1 MQLKSIIE
9 EVGGLRFMVDRLD
22 IQSGVGRRMLLASEL
37 MTAKEN
43 VEREQSNLQHVFDLL
58 GNDSAPASVD
68 RIRVKLAQIRDI
80 KGTLK
85 NLERGQ
91 VLDDIELFEVKHF
104 AIVANE
110 IREIAN
116 SKGISPIEFPNL
128 EGTIALLDPDGNCI
142 PSFYIYDAYSA
153 ELAAIRKEIKNQPTD
168 SDINHLLEKANA
180 IEDTIR
186 ERLSTELAAM
196 VDLMK
201 KSLEHTGKL
210 DILIAKARQAKE
222 LQLVRPAISD
232 RITSYQGIFNP
243 QLKELL
249 EQQGKRYQPVDI
261 SLDRSICL
269 ITGANMAG
277 KTVMLKTVAL
287 SQYLCQLGFFVP
299 AAKASV
305 CLVNRIMTSIGDEQ
319 SELKGLSAF
328 AAEILKISHIVAAAR
343 SDKKL
348 LVLIDELARTTN
360 PTEGKA
366 IVSATAN
373 MLNGMGIRGII
384 TTHYS
389 GVKTDC
395 HRLRVKGFIDSI
407 AETVTIDNLSSFIDY
422 SLVDDDSG
430 IVPQEALRIASLL
443 GVDPELVDLAKRT
456 IDPG

>member
-1 MQLKSIIE
+1 
-9 EVGGLRFMVDRLD
+9 MVDRLE
-22 IQSGVGRRMLLASEL
+22 IQSSVARRLLLASEF
-37 MTAKEN
+37 MTAKEE
-43 VEREQSNLQHVFDLL
+43 VEHEQSNLQHVFDLL
-58 GNDSAPASVD
+58 DNDTALLTID

-85 NLERGQ
+85 NLDRAQ

-104 AIVANE
+104 AIFANE

-116 SKGISPIEFPNL
+116 SSGISPIELPSL
-128 EGTIALLDPDGNCI
+128 EGIISMLDPDGNRI
-142 PSFYIYDAYSA
+142 PSFYIYDTYSA
-153 ELAAIRKEIKNQPTD
+153 ELSAIRKEIKSQPTD
-168 SDINHLLEKANA
+168 SDISNFLEKAEA

-186 ERLSTELAAM
+186 ERLSNELRAM
-196 VDLMK
+196 VDMLK
-201 KSLEHTGKL
+201 QSLDNTGKL
-210 DILIAKARQAKE
+210 DILIAKARQAKAM
-222 LQLVRPAISD
+222 QLVRPTLSD
-232 RITSYQGIFNP
+232 RITSYRGIFHP
-243 QLKELL
+243 QLKEILA
-249 EQQGKRYQPVDI
+249 QQGKRYQPVDI
-261 SLDRSICL
+261 SLDRSIIL

-287 SQYLCQLGFFVP
+287 SQHLCQFGFFVP
-299 AAKASV
+299 AAEASV
-305 CLVNRIMTSIGDEQ
+305 CLVNRIMTSIGDDQ

-328 AAEILKISHIVAAAR
+328 AAEILKISHIVTAAKT
-343 SDKKL
+343 DKKI

-373 MLNGMGIRGII
+373 MLNGMGVRGII

-389 GVKTDC
+389 GVNTPC
-395 HRLRVKGFIDSI
+395 HRLRVKGFVDNISE
-407 AETVTIDNLSSFIDY
+407 AVTIGNLSDFIDY
-422 SLVDDDSG
+422 SLIDDDSG

>member
-1 MQLKSIIE
+1 
-9 EVGGLRFMVDRLD
+9 MVDRLD
-22 IQSGVGRRMLLASEL
+22 IQSGVGRRLLLASEL
-37 MTAKEN
+37 MTSKEAI
-43 VEREQSNLQHVFDLL
+43 EREHSNQQHLRELL
-58 GNDSAPASVD
+58 DDDACLSATNT
-68 RIRVKLAQIRDI
+68 IRVKLAQIRDI
-80 KGTLK
+80 KGSLK

-110 IREIAN
+110 IREISN
-116 SKGISPIEFPNL
+116 SKGISPIDLPNI
-128 EGTIALLDPDGNCI
+128 EGAIALLDPDGNRI
-142 PSFYIYDAYSA
+142 PSFYIYDTYST
-153 ELAAIRKEIKNQPTD
+153 ELASIRKLIKSQPAD
-168 SDINHLLEKANA
+168 SDVSGFLEKAEA

-186 ERLSTELAAM
+186 QRLSNELRAM
-196 VDLMK
+196 LATLRQ
-201 KSLEHTGKL
+201 SLEHIGKL
-210 DILIAKARQAKE
+210 DILIAKAHQAKE
-222 LQLVRPAISD
+222 LQLVRPDISD
-232 RITSYQGIFNP
+232 SVTSYQGIFNP
-243 QLKELL
+243 QVKEILA
-249 EQQGKRYQPVDI
+249 QQGKRFQPVDI

-287 SQYLCQLGFFVP
+287 SQYLCQFGFFVP

-328 AAEILKISHIVAAAR
+328 AAEILKISHIVAAAKT
-343 SDKKL
+343 DKKL

-395 HRLRVKGFIDSI
+395 HRLRVRGFVDSI
-407 AETVTIDNLSSFIDY
+407 NETVTIDNLSSFIDY

-430 IVPQEALRIASLL
+430 LVPQEALRIASLL
-443 GVDPELVDLAKRT
+443 GVDDELLGLARKA
-456 IDPG
+456 IDEDT

>member
-1 MQLKSIIE
+1 
-9 EVGGLRFMVDRLD
+9 MVDRLD
-22 IQSGVGRRMLLASEL
+22 IQSSVGRRMLLAAEL
-37 MTAKEN
+37 MTVKEE
-43 VEREQSNLQHVFDLL
+43 VEHEQSNLQHVFDLL
-58 GNDSAPASVD
+58 DNGAALAATD

-85 NLERGQ
+85 NMERGQ
-91 VLDDIELFEVKHF
+91 VLDDIELFEVKHY
-104 AIVANE
+104 AIVASE
-110 IREIAN
+110 IRQIAI
-116 SKGISPIEFPNL
+116 SSGISPIDLPNL
-128 EGTIALLDPDGNCI
+128 EGVIALLDPDGNRI

-153 ELAAIRKEIKNQPTD
+153 ELAAIRKEIKRQPAD
-168 SDINHLLEKANA
+168 GDISHLLEKANA

-186 ERLSTELAAM
+186 ERLSNELGAMAA
-196 VDLMK
+196 LLRQ
-201 KSLEHTGKL
+201 SLEHTSKL

-222 LQLVRPAISD
+222 MMLVRPTLSD
-232 RITSYQGIFNP
+232 RVTAYQGIFNP
-243 QLKELL
+243 QLKERL
-249 EQQGKRYQPVDI
+249 EQQGRRYQPVDI

-287 SQYLCQLGFFVP
+287 CQYLCQLGFFVP
-299 AAKASV
+299 AATASV
-305 CLVNRIMTSIGDEQ
+305 CLVNRIMTCIGDEQ

-328 AAEILKISHIVAAAR
+328 AAEILKIGHIVVAAK

-373 MLNGMGIRGII
+373 LLNGMGIRGII

-389 GVKTDC
+389 GVKTSC
-395 HRLRVKGFIDSI
+395 HRLRVRGFIDGI
-407 AETVTIDNLSSFIDY
+407 AEAVTIDNLSSFIDY

-430 IVPQEALRIASLL
+430 HVPQEALRIASLL
-443 GVDPELVDLAKRT
+443 GVDDELLELAQKAMDESSQIEPDNR
-456 IDPG
+456 

>member
-1 MQLKSIIE
+1 
-9 EVGGLRFMVDRLD
+9 MVDRLD
-22 IQSGVGRRMLLASEL
+22 IQSSVGRRLLLASEF

-43 VEREQSNLQHVFDLL
+43 VERELSNLQHVFDLL
-58 GNDSAPASVD
+58 KKDTCLAATG
-68 RIRVKLAQIRDI
+68 RIRIKLAQIRDI

-104 AIVANE
+104 AIVAND
-110 IREIAN
+110 IREVAA
-116 SKGISPIEFPNL
+116 SSGISPIELPNL
-128 EGTIALLDPDGNCI
+128 DGVIALLDPDGNRI

-153 ELAAIRKEIKNQPTD
+153 ELASIRKEIKSQPAD
-168 SDINHLLEKANA
+168 SDISSYLEKADA

-186 ERLSTELAAM
+186 ERLSKELSTM
-196 VDLMK
+196 LGILRQ
-201 KSLEHTGKL
+201 SLDNTGKL
-210 DILIAKARQAKE
+210 DILIAKASQAKE
-222 LQLVRPAISD
+222 MRLVRPEISD

-243 QLKELL
+243 QVKAILA
-249 EQQGKRYQPVDI
+249 QQGKRYQPVDI
-261 SLDRSICL
+261 SLDRSISL

-287 SQYLCQLGFFVP
+287 CQYLCQFGFFVP

-305 CLVNRIMTSIGDEQ
+305 CLVNRIMTSIGDDQ

-328 AAEILKISHIVAAAR
+328 AAEILKISHIVAAAKT
-343 SDKKL
+343 DKKI

-389 GVKTDC
+389 GVNTPC
-395 HRLRVKGFIDSI
+395 HRLRVKGFVDNIS
-407 AETVTIDNLSSFIDY
+407 AEVTIDNLGDFIDY

-443 GVDPELVDLAKRT
+443 GVDDELLGLAQKAM
-456 IDPG
+456 DESS

>member
-1 MQLKSIIE
+1 
-9 EVGGLRFMVDRLD
+9 MVDRLD

-58 GNDSAPASVD
+58 GNNSAPASVD

-116 SKGISPIEFPNL
+116 SKGISPIEFPSL
-128 EGTIALLDPDGNCI
+128 EGAIALLDPDGNRI

-389 GVKTDC
+389 GVRTDC
-395 HRLRVKGFIDSI
+395 HRLRVRGFIDSI

>member
-1 MQLKSIIE
+1 
-9 EVGGLRFMVDRLD
+9 MVDRLD

-37 MTAKEN
+37 MTAKEE
-43 VEREQSNLQHVFDLL
+43 VERELLNLQHVFDLL
-58 GNDSAPASVD
+58 DNGAALAASD

-80 KGTLK
+80 KGSLK
-85 NLERGQ
+85 NLERRQ
-91 VLDDIELFEVKHF
+91 VLDDIELFEVKHY

-110 IREIAN
+110 IREVAI
-116 SKGISPIEFPNL
+116 SSGISPIDLPNI
-128 EGTIALLDPDGNCI
+128 EGVIALLDPDGNRI

-153 ELAAIRKEIKNQPTD
+153 GLTAIRKEIKKQPTD
-168 SDINHLLEKANA
+168 GDISHLLGQANA
-180 IEDTIR
+180 IEDAIR
-186 ERLSTELAAM
+186 ERLSNELQAM
-196 VDLMK
+196 VDRLK
-201 KSLEHTGKL
+201 QSLERTGRL

-222 LQLVRPAISD
+222 MMLVRPTLSD
-232 RITSYQGIFNP
+232 RVTAYQGFFNP

-249 EQQGKRYQPVDI
+249 EQQGRHYQPVDL

-287 SQYLCQLGFFVP
+287 CQYLCQFGFFVP

-305 CLVNRIMTSIGDEQ
+305 CLVNRIMTCIGDDQ
-319 SELKGLSAF
+319 SEQKGLSAF
-328 AAEILKISHIVAAAR
+328 AAEILTISHIVTAAK

-373 MLNGMGIRGII
+373 LLNGMGIRGII

-395 HRLRVKGFIDSI
+395 HRLRVRGFIDGI
-407 AETVTIDNLSSFIDY
+407 AEAVTIDNLSRFIDY

-443 GVDPELVDLAKRT
+443 GVDDELLGLAQKAM
-456 IDPG
+456 DEDG

>member
-1 MQLKSIIE
+1 
-9 EVGGLRFMVDRLD
+9 MVDRLD

-116 SKGISPIEFPNL
+116 SKGISPIELPNL
-128 EGTIALLDPDGNCI
+128 EGAIALLDPDGNCI

-153 ELAAIRKEIKNQPTD
+153 ELAAIRKEIKNQPTN

-186 ERLSTELAAM
+186 ERLSTELSAM

-210 DILIAKARQAKE
+210 DILIAKARQARV

-328 AAEILKISHIVAAAR
+328 AAEILKISHIVAAAK

-373 MLNGMGIRGII
+373 LLNGMGIRGII

-422 SLVDDDSG
+422 SLVNDDSG

-443 GVDPELVDLAKRT
+443 GVDDELVNLAQKAMDEDT
-456 IDPG
+456 